1 MFCLVAGLGEDID
14 EEMVAEIS
22 ARQGTEVKME
32 DGGHTE
38 SVSPT
43 AVAVIHRLSEYV
55 IFYQTCLALFLKKKR
70 LLPQWL
76 CLWLISSGCILS
88 LPLLQY
94 AL

>member
-70 LLPQWL
+70 GYYL
-76 CLWLISSGCILS
+76 SGCVCG
-88 LPLLQY
+88 
-94 AL
+94 